1 MEQRMNSAW
10 RSTGSYY
17 MLREAFGPMRN
28 TFLYVILILEC
39 VRLKQA
45 WTFAAHMPNPTWAI
59 IKYLGLWLPLY
70 SSLALQVSLA
80 VGMMMGL
87 AKISRS
93 RELDALYALGF
104 SLHQLLMPV
113 IALTLGVALSI
124 FVIVGWLHPLSL
136 YASDAFVHDIKQS
149 SVLVSDGT
157 DMFRV
162 DGTKTILLDGISRD
176 GKEFDRVFIYETY
189 PDGKAVTTAGSK
201 GRLTGEGK
209 LADQHYFVDGLDVM
223 EVKSSAEGQTAKSF
237 TVTRSTNVQG
247 PLNMAGDLDFRLRGA
262 SEYEWTLVELLTGGK
277 TFPSPPPL
285 HSINAEINY
294 RFAQLFFIMLIP
306 FIAVV
311 VIIEPRRNP
320 GPFRFLVGLM
330 IVLAFN
336 QYLSMGTSFS
346 RSNILPPVITLWVPL
361 AVLTIVVAM
370 RFWKIAYRPA
380 FHTAR

>member
-1 MEQRMNSAW
+1 MNSAW

-17 MLREAFGPMRN
+17 VLGAVFGPMRN

-45 WTFAAHMPNPTWAI
+45 WTFASHMTNPTWAI

-201 GRLTGEGK
+201 GRLIGEGK
-209 LADQHYFVDGLDVM
+209 LADQHYFVDGLDIM
-223 EVKSSAEGQTAKSF
+223 EVKSNATGQAAKSF

-247 PLNMAGDLDFRLRGA
+247 PLNMTGDLDFRLRGA
-262 SEYEWTLVELLTGGK
+262 SEYEWTLVELLTGGSK

-294 RFAQLFFIMLIP
+294 RFAQLFFILLIP
-306 FIAVV
+306 FISVV

-330 IVLAFN
+330 VVLAFN
-336 QYLSMGTSFS
+336 QYLGMGTSFS
-346 RSNILPPVITLWVPL
+346 RSNILPPILTLWVPL